1 MKKSTLSYLMK
12 AKDLLPLWLLAAVF
26 SAALLLGCSK
36 SKPEE
41 QVPYWVEEGEPAQN
55 SKEELA
61 KWHQESVDLM
71 KALQTLEVTSK
82 GTGKN
87 RKVIWFTD
95 STLEKAKAAAR
106 RLYTHLDKEGVDDS
120 AGLTMYKYNN
130 SIQVISWSE
139 SSYFAE
145 SILGSVGN
153 FAAFLEENVTWEE
166 NKRNS
171 TTVGRASNTVRP
183 YKFLRIGRKTQETYR
198 YQGRKSNDT
207 IKKIE
212 DSNEYKVEGKTGSLV
227 ASFASKSHDVGENGF
242 FLVSRSLQEDG
253 LSIVDFVGGLLE
265 EGNNMYTLI
274 ICADRKGE
282 EFSVYLIVSI
292 ENSDKE
298 KSGSD
303 E

>member
-1 MKKSTLSYLMK
+1 MNRKKP
-12 AKDLLPLWLLAAVF
+12 LLFVVLF
-26 SAALLLGCSK
+26 YAALLSGCSK

-41 QVPYWVEEGEPAQN
+41 QVPYWVEKGEPAQN

-61 KWHQESVDLM
+61 RWHQESVDLM

-82 GTGKN
+82 GTGKK

-106 RLYTHLDKEGVDDS
+106 RLHTHLNKEGVDDG
-120 AGLTMYKYNN
+120 AVLILDKDNN
-130 SIQVISWSE
+130 STQVISGSE

-183 YKFLRIGRKTQETYR
+183 YKFLRIGRKTQETYLKKT
-198 YQGRKSNDT
+198 RKSNDT
-207 IKKIE
+207 IKSIE

-227 ASFASKSHDVGENGF
+227 ARFASKSHDVGENGF

-253 LSIVDFVGGLLE
+253 LSMVDFVGGLLE
-265 EGNNMYTLI
+265 EGNNLYTLI
-274 ICADRKGE
+274 ICADNKGE
-282 EFSVYLIVSI
+282 EFNVYLIF
-292 ENSDKE
+292 KMQ
-298 KSGSD
+298 
-303 E
+303 

>member
-1 MKKSTLSYLMK
+1 MKRKK
-12 AKDLLPLWLLAAVF
+12 PLLFVVLF
-26 SAALLLGCSK
+26 YAALLSGCSK

-41 QVPYWVEEGEPAQN
+41 QVPYWVEKGEPAQN

-82 GTGKN
+82 GTGKK

-106 RLYTHLDKEGVDDS
+106 RLHTHLNKEGVDDG
-120 AGLTMYKYNN
+120 AVLILDKDNN
-130 SIQVISWSE
+130 STQVISGSE

-153 FAAFLEENVTWEE
+153 FADFLEENVTWEE

-183 YKFLRIGRKTQETYR
+183 YKFLRVSTLSTLIDSE
-198 YQGRKSNDT
+198 KS
-207 IKKIE
+207 IE
-212 DSNEYKVEGKTGSLV
+212 DSNGYKVEGKTGSLV
-227 ASFASKSHDVGENGF
+227 ARFASKSHDVGENGF

-253 LSIVDFVGGLLE
+253 LSMVDFVGGLLE
-265 EGNNMYTLI
+265 EGNNLYTLI
-274 ICADRKGE
+274 ICADKKGQ
-282 EFSVYLIVSI
+282 EFSVHLIF
-292 ENSDKE
+292 K
-298 KSGSD
+298 KQ
-303 E
+303 

>member
-1 MKKSTLSYLMK
+1 MK

-106 RLYTHLDKEGVDDS
+106 RLHTHLNKEGVDDG
-120 AGLTMYKYNN
+120 AVVILDKDNN
-130 SIQVISWSE
+130 STQVISGSE

-153 FAAFLEENVTWEE
+153 LAGFLKENVTYEE

-171 TTVGRASNTVRP
+171 TRVGRASHTVRS
-183 YKFLRIGRKTQETYR
+183 YKFLRVETHIE
-198 YQGRKSNDT
+198 S
-207 IKKIE
+207 KKGIE

-298 KSGSD
+298 KAGSD

>member
-1 MKKSTLSYLMK
+1 MK

-82 GTGKN
+82 GTGKK

-106 RLYTHLDKEGVDDS
+106 RLYTRLDKEGDGES
-120 AGLTMYKYNN
+120 GTFLQKYKN
-130 SIQVISWSE
+130 STQIISWSE

-153 FAAFLEENVTWEE
+153 LAGFLKENVTYEE

-171 TTVGRASNTVRP
+171 TRVGRASHTVRS
-183 YKFLRIGRKTQETYR
+183 YKFLRVETHIE
-198 YQGRKSNDT
+198 S
-207 IKKIE
+207 KKGIE

-227 ASFASKSHDVGENGF
+227 ARFTSKSHDVGENGF
-242 FLVSRSLQEDG
+242 FLVSRSLQENG

-298 KSGSD
+298 KAGSD